1 MPTSDS
7 PTIRAHR
14 RQVWGQILVPMIFA
28 ALLGLAAGGLT
39 IAASVSD
46 ASRARLW
53 ADVSII
59 WLLAP
64 ALLFAL
70 AGIAVLIGMIYA
82 LVRLARATPR
92 YTSRVQQ
99 VAGQVAAGTR
109 KAADGVTK
117 PFVWVRQAGAIIESI
132 FKL

>member
-1 MPTSDS
+1 MPSSDS
-7 PTIRAHR
+7 PTVHAHKQ
-14 RQVWGQILVPMIFA
+14 QVWWQILVPMILT

-46 ASRARLW
+46 TSRARLW

-64 ALLFAL
+64 ALLIAL
-70 AGIAVLIGMIYA
+70 AGITVLIGMIYA

-92 YTSRVQQ
+92 YTSRAQQ
-99 VAGQVAAGTR
+99 VAGLVAAGTR

-117 PFVWVRQAGAIIESI
+117 PFVWFRQAWAIIKSI